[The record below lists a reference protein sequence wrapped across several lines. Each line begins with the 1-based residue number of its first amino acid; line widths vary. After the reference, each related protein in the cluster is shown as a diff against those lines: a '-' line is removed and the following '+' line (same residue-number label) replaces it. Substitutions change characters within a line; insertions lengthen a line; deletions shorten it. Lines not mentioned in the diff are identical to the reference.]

1 MPKIDVRTREKS
13 DRTRCILENEQ
24 IDDAKMLRLMRDES
38 PGTGESP
45 EITDSHHVRYRL
57 TSCQN
62 IIEYMKQS
70 V

>member
-1 MPKIDVRTREKS
+1 MDAPKYVIFEACDLY
-13 DRTRCILENEQ
+13 ILENEQ
-24 IDDAKMLRLMRDES
+24 LDDAKMLRLMRDES
-38 PGTGESP
+38 RGTGESP
-45 EITDSHHVRYRL
+45 EITDSRHVRYRL